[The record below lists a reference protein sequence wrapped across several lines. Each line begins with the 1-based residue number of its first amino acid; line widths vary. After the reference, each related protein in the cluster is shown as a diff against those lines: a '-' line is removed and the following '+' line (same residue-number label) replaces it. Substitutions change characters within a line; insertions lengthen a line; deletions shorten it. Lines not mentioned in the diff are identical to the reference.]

1 MEPSGRSDIQL
12 WKIRLEVSQQCFDNL
27 INGRYC
33 SSTYPR
39 EILAIYVNFELDS
52 VCLLYENSDDRLV
65 SHAIPK
71 SQVDDR
77 PTSTHDNKTNKQK
90 KIGPLK
96 LLNKMIVQPP
106 LHSRSRQK
114 RRNKQTDKQIN
125 KETEIGHVSGHQ

>member
-52 VCLLYENSDDRLV
+52 VCLLYENSDDR
-65 SHAIPK
+65 K
-71 SQVDDR
+71 S
-77 PTSTHDNKTNKQK
+77 
-90 KIGPLK
+90 
-96 LLNKMIVQPP
+96 
-106 LHSRSRQK
+106 
-114 RRNKQTDKQIN
+114 
-125 KETEIGHVSGHQ
+125 E

>member
-1 MEPSGRSDIQL
+1 MEPSGRSDIQR

-39 EILAIYVNFELDS
+39 EILAIYANFELDS

-96 LLNKMIVQPP
+96 LLNK
-106 LHSRSRQK
+106 K
-114 RRNKQTDKQIN
+114 
-125 KETEIGHVSGHQ
+125 